1 MEPRALPA
9 VLEPLRRRPAES
21 ALFLDFDGTLA
32 PIVPDPA
39 AARPLDGVPDVLAR
53 LARRLDLVAVVS
65 GRPAAFLVDAL
76 GSPPGV
82 HLAGL
87 YGMEEVRGGAVH
99 RSTDAEAWRPLV
111 DEATRMARRDAPPG
125 AEVEAKGLT
134 VALHWRRAPHA
145 AGWASEVRSWAEA
158 EGLVAQ
164 PGRMA
169 VELRPPVGADKG
181 SVVARMAAGHGVV
194 AFFGDD
200 VGDLPAFAALDAL
213 AATGVA
219 VARVAVAD
227 EETAPEVSAAA
238 DLVVAGPPEAVALLH
253 RLAAP

>member
-9 VLEPLRRRPAES
+9 VLEPIRRRPSES
-21 ALFLDFDGTLA
+21 ALFVDFDGTLA
-32 PIVPDPA
+32 PIVGDPA
-39 AARPLDGVPDVLAR
+39 RARPLDGVPAVLER
-53 LARRLDLVAVVS
+53 LARRLHLVAVVS
-65 GRPAAFLVDAL
+65 GRPVAFLTGAL
-76 GSPPGV
+76 GSPAGV

-87 YGMEEVRGGAVH
+87 YGLEEAHEGSVH
-99 RSTDAEAWRPLV
+99 RSTEADEWRPLV
-111 DEATRMARRDAPPG
+111 DQATRMARRGAPPG

-134 VALHWRRAPHA
+134 VTLHWRRAPAAADWA
-145 AGWASEVRSWAEA
+145 AGVQRWAEA

-181 SVVARMAAGHGVV
+181 SVVARMGAGHAVV

-200 VGDLPAFAALDAL
+200 LGDLPAFAALDAL

-227 EETAPEVSAAA
+227 DESAPEVLAAA
-238 DLVVAGPPEAVALLH
+238 DLVVAGPSEAVALLD